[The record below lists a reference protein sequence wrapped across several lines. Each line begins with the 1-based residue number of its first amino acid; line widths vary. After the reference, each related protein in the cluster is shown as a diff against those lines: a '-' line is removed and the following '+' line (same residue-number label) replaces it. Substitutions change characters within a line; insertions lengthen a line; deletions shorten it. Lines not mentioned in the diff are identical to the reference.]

1 MIFYL
6 IFRSEIL
13 RTVQNNNAR
22 KQQSSK
28 NVLLLGETGCGKSAL
43 IARLQGLE
51 DPLAAVV
58 QARATTGNDQNSKD
72 QSVRPPQSGCA
83 LEYQALDV
91 KDEYRE
97 TTTRLNIWTLDG
109 DPLHSD
115 LLRFSLHS
123 GAPSSIPEV
132 VNGSSAASKKDST
145 ARPEGNLGEAAA
157 LTLENSVAVVVV
169 SMQKPWL
176 FVETVSHWLELLER
190 HISRLK
196 IPAERLEQLK
206 RKGTLIP
213 FVRLSSL

>member
-1 MIFYL
+1 MSNNIYL
-6 IFRSEIL
+6 YEYFRSEIL
-13 RTVQNNNAR
+13 RTVQSNNAR

-28 NVLLLGETGCGKSAL
+28 NVLLLGDDGCGKSTL
-43 IARLQGLE
+43 IARLQGME

-58 QARATTGNDQNSKD
+58 QARAPTSGNDQSSKD

-83 LEYQALDV
+83 LEYQAVDV

-123 GAPSSIPEV
+123 GAPSSGPEV
-132 VNGSSAASKKDST
+132 FNGTSNASKKAST
-145 ARPEGNLGEAAA
+145 ERPEVNLGEAAA
-157 LTLENSVAVVVV
+157 LTLESSVAVIVV

-196 IPAERLEQLK
+196 IPVDRLQQLK
-206 RKGTLIP
+206 RKGVHI
-213 FVRLSSL
+213 SS